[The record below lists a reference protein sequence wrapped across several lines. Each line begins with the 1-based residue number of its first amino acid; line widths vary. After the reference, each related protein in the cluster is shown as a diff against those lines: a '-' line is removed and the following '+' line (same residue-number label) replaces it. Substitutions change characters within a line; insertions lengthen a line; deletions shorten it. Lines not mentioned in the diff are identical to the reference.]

1 MVGFY
6 TRGLRMYKIGIAI
19 LCVMMVVILG
29 TTLKVSGQEAEDVML
44 VPMGVIPI
52 DPPEG
57 VEAKKS
63 PVDFPHSRHFITE
76 CRECHHKWTGQEI
89 IKNCTTS
96 GCHDLIETPAK
107 PKKYLSYSDAAIKYF
122 KYAYHQMCI
131 SCHKEIKMT
140 NKAIEM
146 SYKVVKDTLP
156 AAGPSGCK
164 ECHAGEE

>member
-1 MVGFY
+1 
-6 TRGLRMYKIGIAI
+6 MYKLVTGIV
-19 LCVMMVVILG
+19 CVTMVVILG
-29 TTLKVSGQEAEDVML
+29 TTLTVFGQEGEDVMM
-44 VPMGVIPI
+44 VPMGTITLE
-52 DPPEG
+52 PPEG

-63 PVDFPHSRHFITE
+63 AVPFPHSKHFVTE
-76 CRECHHKWTGQEI
+76 CKECHHKWTGQEK

-96 GCHDLIETPAK
+96 GCHDLTEAPEK
-107 PKKYLSYSDAAIKYF
+107 PKKYLSYSDVAIKYY

-164 ECHAGEE
+164 ECHVGEE